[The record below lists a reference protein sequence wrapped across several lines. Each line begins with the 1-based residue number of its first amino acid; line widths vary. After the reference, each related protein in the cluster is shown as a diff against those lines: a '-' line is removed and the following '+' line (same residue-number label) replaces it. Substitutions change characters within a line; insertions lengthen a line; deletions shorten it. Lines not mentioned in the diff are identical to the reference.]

1 MAKEYLSLKGLRFT
15 ERNVS
20 QDKEGRAELLA
31 LGLDATPVVVIG
43 DEVIDGLDPAAI
55 DEALAKLEDRTP

>member
-20 QDKEGRAELLA
+20 QDNEGRAELLS

-43 DEVIDGLDPAAI
+43 DEVIDGFDPAAI
-55 DEALAKLEDRTP
+55 DEALAKLGD

>member
-31 LGLDATPVVVIG
+31 LGFDATPVVIIG
-43 DEVIDGLDPAAI
+43 AEIVDGFDAAKI
-55 DEALAKLEDRTP
+55 DEALAKLEHTTP

>member
-20 QDKEGRAELLA
+20 RDKEGRAELLA

-43 DEVIDGLDPAAI
+43 AEVIAGFDSAAI
-55 DEALAKLEDRTP
+55 DEALAKLED